1 MGGGIGDRV
10 YTRLIPVLPVG
21 DVLAE
26 REFYEKL
33 GFARY
38 VDPEEEYAETT
49 FAAFESGSA
58 IRFGVSVVPE
68 FDPSE
73 AESRLW
79 WQFGTSDLDGVHG
92 RATAAG
98 LHVEQPPKKEPWGRR
113 TLKLR
118 SPNGYLVTFEEDG

>member
-1 MGGGIGDRV
+1 M

-26 REFYEKL
+26 REFYEML
-33 GFARY
+33 GFNRY
-38 VDPEEEYAETT
+38 VDPDEQYPDAE
-49 FAAFESGSA
+49 FAALEFGSA
-58 IRFGVSVVPE
+58 IRFGVSVAPN

-73 AESRLW
+73 AETRLW
-79 WQFGTSDLDGVHG
+79 WQFETSDIDAVHH

-98 LHVEQPPKKEPWGRR
+98 LRVEQPPTAESWGRR